1 MHLLGKIIWFIFH
14 IVHSQPYFSEM
25 ESEIHQ
31 DLDDWSDME
40 LDEEICIAID
50 QSSHILIE
58 DSNNTND
65 IYGNILI
72 LLWNTTIS
80 I

>member
-1 MHLLGKIIWFIFH
+1 MK
-14 IVHSQPYFSEM
+14 
-25 ESEIHQ
+25 SEIHQ

-72 LLWNTTIS
+72 LL
-80 I
+80 